1 MENKFVETADNSSII
16 NETLKQ
22 GAIRISND
30 VIAVI
35 AGIAALEIEGVAGL
49 HTGITSGITEIFGKK
64 NPSKGVKVEL
74 LENVANVEVQVAL
87 EYGVPMMEVAVKIQ
101 ENVRKAVETMTNAVV
116 AEVNVRIQGV
126 NFKKENTISKDY
138 DEITK

>member
-1 MENKFVETADNSSII
+1 MFHD
-16 NETLKQ
+16 
-22 GAIRISND
+22 G
-30 VIAVI
+30 
-35 AGIAALEIEGVAGL
+35 
-49 HTGITSGITEIFGKK
+49 K

-138 DEITK
+138 DEITN

>member
-1 MENKFVETADNSSII
+1 MNLV
-16 NETLKQ
+16 
-22 GAIRISND
+22 
-30 VIAVI
+30 
-35 AGIAALEIEGVAGL
+35 
-49 HTGITSGITEIFGKK
+49 EIFGKK